1 MSLFYLLYLS
11 MIRRIIWLLIILW
24 LAYSIY
30 RWIDPVGAE
39 ELVTRIQ
46 SYFDKE
52 ESQEIIEQEQEEPV
66 IEPESPEQTTT
77 PIYTGTLDTG
87 SLVELEYVLSWS
99 VQTWSVQDDIVI
111 TPTTSSSSTTSSP
124 STSTSTSSSPTPS
137 TQTSKPTSKK
147 SLSQQ
152 DEADMKA
159 FLNAIV
165 E

>member
-1 MSLFYLLYLS
+1 
-11 MIRRIIWLLIILW
+11 MIRKIIWLLIILG

-30 RWIDPVGAE
+30 RWIDPMGAE

-52 ESQEIIEQEQEEPV
+52 KQDDVLVQDDSEPISIEEIPEVTIIPEE
-66 IEPESPEQTTT
+66 TKA
-77 PIYTGTLDTG
+77 PIYTGTINTG
-87 SLVELEYVLSWS
+87 SSVELDYVLSES
-99 VQTWSVQDDIVI
+99 PQTTGSQSTGTIV
-111 TPTTSSSSTTSSP
+111 TTAQPTTTQPTTTKPKTTTTS
-124 STSTSTSSSPTPS
+124 
-137 TQTSKPTSKK
+137 SKK
-147 SLSQQ
+147 SLSTQ